1 MNKEII
7 QVFKIIG
14 QNIKENREKKGITL
28 EEVSQK
34 TGIRIAYLKKI
45 ENGEAFRVSTK
56 HLFLIAEALN
66 IMPHILVKGL

>member
-1 MNKEII
+1 MKQEHIEA
-7 QVFKIIG
+7 FKIIG
-14 QNIKENREKKGITL
+14 QNIKENRKKKGITL

>member
-1 MNKEII
+1 MKQEHIEA
-7 QVFKIIG
+7 FKIIG
-14 QNIKENREKKGITL
+14 QNIKENIEKKGITL

-34 TGIRIAYLKKI
+34 TSIRLPYLKKI

>member
-34 TGIRIAYLKKI
+34 TGTRIAYLKKI
-45 ENGEAFRVSTK
+45 ENGEAYGLSSTR
-56 HLFLIAEALN
+56 FFMIAEALN

>member
-1 MNKEII
+1 MNTKII
-7 QVFKIIG
+7 QVLKILG
-14 QNIKENREKKGITL
+14 QNIKENIEKKGITL

-34 TGIRIAYLKKI
+34 TSIRLPYLKKI

>member
-1 MNKEII
+1 MKQEHIEA
-7 QVFKIIG
+7 FKIIG

-34 TGIRIAYLKKI
+34 TSIRLPYLKKI